1 MFPSSGGGSLPAI
14 APEYSLEARPLLHH
28 RKVCGRPSPHALGPS
43 TKAGAELRP
52 EALAVQFDPARD
64 SL

>member
-1 MFPSSGGGSLPAI
+1 MFPSSRGESLPAD
-14 APEYSLEARPLLHH
+14 APEYSLEAQPLLRH
-28 RKVCGRPSPHALGPS
+28 REVCGRPSSRALVPS